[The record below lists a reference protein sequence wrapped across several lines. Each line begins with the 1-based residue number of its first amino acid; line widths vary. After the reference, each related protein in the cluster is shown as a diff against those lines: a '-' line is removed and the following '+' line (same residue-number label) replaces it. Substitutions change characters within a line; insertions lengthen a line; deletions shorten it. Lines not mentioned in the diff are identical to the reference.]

1 MNNDGWTPLMV
12 ATQKGHL
19 KLATWLTKH
28 GAGSDEHYV
37 DTSNVRP
44 KKSKKNTGR
53 TVLADP

>member
-1 MNNDGWTPLMV
+1 MV

-44 KKSKKNTGR
+44 KKSKKKTGR